1 MDNKTNEFDDNQDI
15 NLNEETIDVYYF
27 YEKDFE
33 NKLCVDCRGPLPDY
47 VSINNAVILCKTCAL
62 EHQKLG
68 YSISYIRAIKDGW
81 DSYLLGF
88 MERGGNGRFLQFANN
103 KKIAELPISLKYSTR
118 FCQYYRLLLR
128 SEALA
133 EEPPEEPTNQQGFQ
147 KCDLEIDYFPEFENY
162 ELYNGTID
170 LNRTNGGL
178 RQKLSQSLT
187 NVKEKLEESH
197 LGEKLKLGSLA
208 LFKALTTTGGLL
220 FSASVPVANFI
231 GKTTYKGVGYTYNYL
246 TGNKETPKQNE
257 KNEKFE
263 SFSIKEEEIDN
274 NSSKPDFSK
283 YVKGNKKEEAPAVKK
298 EEKEPDFNLTY
309 QQSSEVPI
317 NKLLRKPNYVVNN
330 PCQIRENTIL
340 YDYEI
345 RKENN
350 FEPKYQFVNT
360 NKIKARKD
368 ANNYL
373 FK

>member
-1 MDNKTNEFDDNQDI
+1 MDNKTNEFNDNQEN
-15 NLNEETIDVYYF
+15 NLNEKAIDVYYF
-27 YEKDFE
+27 YEKDYE

-47 VSINNAVILCKTCAL
+47 VSINNAVIICKTCAI
-62 EHQKLG
+62 EHEKLG
-68 YSISYIRAIKDGW
+68 HSISYIREIKDGW
-81 DSYLLGF
+81 DNYLLGF
-88 MERGGNGRFLQFANN
+88 MERGGNGRFLRYTNN

-162 ELYNGTID
+162 EIYNGGID
-170 LNRTNGGL
+170 LNKPNNDGL
-178 RQKLSQSLT
+178 TQKLSNSLT
-187 NVKEKLEESH
+187 SVKEKLEESH
-197 LGEKLKLGSLA
+197 LGEKLKIGGTA

-231 GKTTYKGVGYTYNYL
+231 GKTTYKGVGYAYNYL

-257 KNEKFE
+257 KIE
-263 SFSIKEEEIDN
+263 SFSTKQVEKDD

-283 YVKGNKKEEAPAVKK
+283 YLKGNMKEEVSTVQIK
-298 EEKEPDFNLTY
+298 EKEPDFSFTY
-309 QQSSEVPI
+309 QQNSEIPI

-330 PCQIRENTIL
+330 PCQMRENTIL

-350 FEPKYQFVNT
+350 FEPKYQFINT

-368 ANNYL
+368 ANSYL
-373 FK
+373 FKY